1 MNRKP
6 AILAAL
12 TILVIVIAAGLW
24 FFKPWTAFTS
34 STIDESLPTATS
46 EVAAG
51 QNGEGSAEAP
61 APAEPEVLGEGPFF
75 SQDHATSGTAKFV
88 RIGDETILRFAG
100 FQVDNGPDLKVV
112 MATDEQALRAGDY
125 VTLGELKATNGNQ
138 NYPVSE
144 PLPYVTIWCERFAS
158 PFGSAEVQ
166 L

>member
-1 MNRKP
+1 MNKKP

-34 STIDESLPTATS
+34 STIDESLTATS

-61 APAEPEVLGEGPFF
+61 APAEPEVLGEGAFF